1 MECDKT
7 TTRNAM
13 SYCNPGNKISF
24 QACEPMNSPMIPTQL
39 IPYNPSKY
47 PAKSLSRAF
56 RFPLLTT
63 LLSAILALGTLGCES
78 EKSRLKKMVAQ
89 ELEETQLSYLKKI
102 PNSRLE
108 KVDVDITMQSGLEF
122 TGTAVAKFALDPLF
136 IRLGPRDPEFASLR
150 EEMKKSFKKSLD
162 IRNEEMSFTE
172 DKLFRELFDS
182 INKQLGPAYQR
193 VEFRGTPI
201 EIKFPA
207 IDGRRSGDKV
217 KITRIDSPEL
227 NVGEYEEILNA
238 AEDKAPVDAKLYAN
252 FKDFDKKFRKDFAK
266 SLKDRSKELRERLV
280 KDAEKFQ
287 NALLGVWQGQ
297 VEERIIDQK
306 NITIMAEF
314 SEDKSCSIVLA
325 VDSVIRGFGVS
336 KFRDRVHLK
345 GTWETSPAS
354 ILATA
359 RQVEWSQESQHSD
372 GPGRTGPEEKSN
384 RKLSDQE
391 FIFYFAY
398 NPENELVT
406 YMPMN
411 TFYPS
416 EKTQIVSADDYNLS
430 HMLPIKMEKIENP
443 LENGNH

>member
-1 MECDKT
+1 MPSPFATPERKFLI
-7 TTRNAM
+7 
-13 SYCNPGNKISF
+13 Y
-24 QACEPMNSPMIPTQL
+24 CEPMNSPMNL
-39 IPYNPSKY
+39 IPQIRFNPSKY
-47 PAKSLSRAF
+47 AAKEQVQF
-56 RFPLLTT
+56 YRFPLLPAA
-63 LLSAILALGTLGCES
+63 LCLILALGTLGCES

-89 ELEETQLSYLKKI
+89 ELEDTQLAYFKKI
-102 PNSRLE
+102 PNARLE

-122 TGTAVAKFALDPLF
+122 TGTAVVKFALDPLF
-136 IRLGPRDPEFASLR
+136 IRLGPRDPEFAPLR
-150 EEMKKSFKKSLD
+150 EEMEKSFKKSLD

-172 DKLFRELFDS
+172 DKLFRELFDT
-182 INKQLGPAYQR
+182 INKQLGPAYQE
-193 VEFRGTPI
+193 VKFPGTPI

-217 KITRIDSPEL
+217 KISLIDAPEL
-227 NVGEYEEILNA
+227 NAGEYEEILNST
-238 AEDKAPVDAKLYAN
+238 EDKAPADAKLYAD

-266 SLKDRSKELRERLV
+266 TLKDRSKELRERLV
-280 KDAEKFQ
+280 KDADNFQ
-287 NALLGVWQGQ
+287 NALLGVWQGR

-314 SEDKSCSIVLA
+314 SEDKSCSIVLT

-345 GTWETSPAS
+345 GTWETSPAT

-398 NPENELVT
+398 NPAKELVT
-406 YMPMN
+406 YMPITGM
-411 TFYPS
+411 YPL
-416 EKTQIVSADDYNLS
+416 EKTKIVSADDYKLS
-430 HMLPIKMEKIENP
+430 LMIPIEMEKIENP